1 MKKELIRIKKA
12 LFLMKE
18 DLQYNDKNSTKEK
31 LILDTLKPIINSN
44 SIWKNSAAK
53 IMRDYYLISNQ
64 KTKLKNLKNYYLI
77 LINEKINFSNCNN
90 LTFKFMLI

>member
-1 MKKELIRIKKA
+1 
-12 LFLMKE
+12 MKE

-53 IMRDYYLISNQ
+53 IMRDYYLISDQ
-64 KTKLKNLKNYYLI
+64 KNKAKEFEEFLF
-77 LINEKINFSNCNN
+77 NFN
-90 LTFKFMLI
+90 K